1 MRPGSCNPWWCRAG
15 MPAVT
20 ATTRATGSRY
30 GWGRVLQ
37 VKYFAN
43 LLLVVLCLK
52 AGPCLS
58 QEVARDPSGLKI
70 DVGFEIVKAY
80 CTACHSAKLIEQS
93 GKTREGWIDSI
104 RWMQR
109 NQGLW
114 DLGDREAEILDY
126 LAKHYGLPKIAP
138 RRALIPAH
146 LMPK

>member
-1 MRPGSCNPWWCRAG
+1 VAP
-15 MPAVT
+15 
-20 ATTRATGSRY
+20 
-30 GWGRVLQ
+30 
-37 VKYFAN
+37 VKYFVR
-43 LLLVVLCLK
+43 LLVLM
-52 AGPCLS
+52 ASIAATPSIG
-58 QEVARDPSGLKI
+58 QEVARDPQSGLKI
-70 DVGFEIVKAY
+70 DAGFEIVKGY

-114 DLGDREAEILDY
+114 DLADKEGEILDY

>member
-1 MRPGSCNPWWCRAG
+1 
-15 MPAVT
+15 VV
-20 ATTRATGSRY
+20 
-30 GWGRVLQ
+30 RVKCF
-37 VKYFAN
+37 VH
-43 LLLVVLCLK
+43 LLLLIISI
-52 AGPCLS
+52 AAAPCRG
-58 QEVARDPSGLKI
+58 QEVPRDPASGLKI
-70 DVGFEIVKAY
+70 DAGFEIVKGY

-114 DLGDREAEILDY
+114 DLADKEAEILDY

-146 LMPK
+146 LMPE

>member
-1 MRPGSCNPWWCRAG
+1 MA
-15 MPAVT
+15 
-20 ATTRATGSRY
+20 
-30 GWGRVLQ
+30 Q
-37 VKYFAN
+37 VKYFVR
-43 LLLVVLCLK
+43 LLLSIAASAAV
-52 AGPCLS
+52 PCHG
-58 QEVARDPSGLKI
+58 QEIAKDPQSGLKI
-70 DVGFEIVKAY
+70 DTGFEIVKGY
-80 CTACHSAKLIEQS
+80 CTACHSPKLIEQS

-114 DLGDREAEILDY
+114 DLADKEGEILDY

>member
-1 MRPGSCNPWWCRAG
+1 
-15 MPAVT
+15 V
-20 ATTRATGSRY
+20 
-30 GWGRVLQ
+30 VQ

-43 LLLVVLCLK
+43 LLLVVLCVT
-52 AGPCLS
+52 AGPSLS
-58 QEVARDPSGLKI
+58 QEVARDPQSGLKI
-70 DVGFEIVKAY
+70 DTGFEIVKAY

-114 DLGDREAEILDY
+114 DLADKEAEILDY
-126 LAKHYGLPKIAP
+126 LAKNYTLPKIAP
-138 RRALIPAH
+138 RRALIPTH